1 MSKEIYDGGAVIVED
16 GVVYVD
22 ILLILKRLGIPDT
35 PAARDMAVKTIK
47 DAFRG
52 AMPEM
57 PVYVVS
63 LQ

>member
-16 GVVYVD
+16 GVMYVD
-22 ILLILKRLGIPDT
+22 IPLVLKRLGIPDT
-35 PAARDMAVKTIK
+35 PAARDMAVKVAK
-47 DAFRG
+47 DALRG
-52 AMPEM
+52 VMPET